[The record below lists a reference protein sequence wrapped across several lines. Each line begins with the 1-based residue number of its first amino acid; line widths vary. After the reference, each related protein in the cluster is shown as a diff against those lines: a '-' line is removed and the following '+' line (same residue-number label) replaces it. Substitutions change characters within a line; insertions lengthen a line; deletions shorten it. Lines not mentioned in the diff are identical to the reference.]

1 MTFLWVRNEESKYVG
16 AIFLCELL
24 LLGAFGLA
32 VYFLRSRRN
41 QKKTGYLVMFLL
53 FAFELGC
60 HMSLWGGYSTDR
72 TEYLAHNKEI
82 SAAAY
87 RLKQGSDFF
96 RAVSDRKGTDNDGA
110 LLGLPYVS
118 IFSSTAYKE
127 MSDFFRKLEGQAT
140 PVAYGRFHDTPLQ
153 NMLFSRRYWIGSSA
167 GPGDWEE
174 VEEDFGDGIRISRNP
189 RSLPLGFFVEDVFF
203 KAWEEASGTA
213 AEVQNQFMEGLGF
226 STSLRREESEDDL
239 DGTFLFMAKR
249 DGYYQV
255 LMKTRVPELKLKKN
269 GEERMVYNV
278 AEGALLDVG
287 FCREGELVFVSDE
300 EKKQKIQ
307 GETYYFSEDELD
319 RLFEMLSAHPWKL
332 SCWEDD
338 LLEGSISCPKAGTL
352 MTTIPFDPG
361 WTVTVDGEKKQPEKR
376 MGAFLGVSLSAGNH
390 RVTMEFKPEGF
401 VEGSVVSFASVFF
414 LAVIVLSKGKR
425 KIRER

>member
-1 MTFLWVRNEESKYVG
+1 
-16 AIFLCELL
+16 
-24 LLGAFGLA
+24 
-32 VYFLRSRRN
+32 
-41 QKKTGYLVMFLL
+41 MFLL

-226 STSLRREESEDDL
+226 SPSLRREESEDDL

-255 LMKTRVPELKLKKN
+255 LMKTGVPELKLKKN

-319 RLFEMLSAHPWKL
+319 RLFEMLSAHPWKF

-390 RVTMEFKPEGF
+390 RVVMEFSLKDLWKGVWF
-401 VEGSVVSFASVFF
+401 LLRVFSSWRSLF
-414 LAVIVLSKGKR
+414 
-425 KIRER
+425 